1 MKKIHS
7 GVLLCWHI
15 SIIFNYFCL
24 HFAFLL
30 SCDLWICPLTMKAMK
45 KSLSPPVLSLI
56 IVIFCNICINDE
68 SNDVY
73 VFILSLF
80 FSFLPPFCHLS
91 TLYKMQTICTNK
103 NCLQKHK
110 ILPDQPTW
118 TELTQ
123 TSSSNMDIGL
133 NLTLNLLPLLFT
145 QRKIYLILI
154 YLPCNTHC
162 VQT

>member
-1 MKKIHS
+1 M
-7 GVLLCWHI
+7 
-15 SIIFNYFCL
+15 
-24 HFAFLL
+24 
-30 SCDLWICPLTMKAMK
+30 

-68 SNDVY
+68 SNDFY

-80 FSFLPPFCHLS
+80 FSSLPPPVTYLLS
-91 TLYKMQTICTNK
+91 IKCKQFVQKK

-110 ILPDQPTW
+110 ILPDQPTR

-133 NLTLNLLPLLFT
+133 NLTLNLLLLLFT

-154 YLPCNTHC
+154 YLSCNTHC
-162 VQT
+162 VQM